1 MKSEEF
7 AAALSRGLSL
17 LLILLVASCSGDNAS
32 DIYPSIVT
40 EFAMIQ
46 TDASGAMTQLTTDD
60 GRSFVITNPQS
71 GFAPN
76 ARFRVVCGYVV
87 DGQSVTLHHATGA
100 YLLRD
105 STAVTHEPDPVKVTS
120 VWQSGRFVNMQLAP
134 LTQGG
139 IQYWGFR
146 TEGVSSRTHHI
157 RLHHRQ
163 NADPLSYT
171 QTIYASI
178 SVDSLKSVTSGDSI
192 ALHVSTFQG
201 EQVWTFKKP

>member
-1 MKSEEF
+1 MRQKYLWLIVVCV
-7 AAALSRGLSL
+7 LSCCKGS
-17 LLILLVASCSGDNAS
+17 DDAS
-32 DIYPSIVT
+32 DVYPNVVT

-46 TDASGAMTQLTTDD
+46 TDASGAMTWLTTDD
-60 GRSFVITNPQS
+60 GRTFAISNPQP
-71 GFAPN
+71 GFAPS
-76 ARFRVVCGYVV
+76 ARYRVVCGFVAS
-87 DGQSVTLHHATGA
+87 GQSVTLHHATGA

-105 STAVTHEPDPVKVTS
+105 STAVAHEPDPVKVTS

-146 TEGVSSRTHHI
+146 HDKVVSRTHHI

-171 QTIYASI
+171 QVVYASI
-178 SVDSLKSVTSGDSI
+178 SVDSLKSVPSGDSI